1 MCVCVRESGERERE
15 AKMKTETHTYLLRKG
30 TEKETQVNILTHR
43 LMDKQKKDRD
53 RETGKDIEKDR
64 RREKG

>member
-1 MCVCVRESGERERE
+1 VCVCVRESGERERE